1 MWQGSFYTSLGRII
15 TATSSSSFCRAKRQP
30 LPPRVLVMVRP
41 AQRWMDINLQAFKP
55 HWRPSSDIVARS
67 RLSAPSGNVSGGG
80 EFGSIELL
88 GGGHGARPDCFSI
101 VLLKVLCA
109 NCMGLCLVSAFS
121 RALLCKMYCHH
132 YYEWIALGPSR
143 LIPC

>member
-1 MWQGSFYTSLGRII
+1 
-15 TATSSSSFCRAKRQP
+15 
-30 LPPRVLVMVRP
+30 MVRP

-88 GGGHGARPDCFSI
+88 GGGHGARTDCF
-101 VLLKVLCA
+101 LAFLPKVLCA
-109 NCMGLCLVSAFS
+109 ICMDLTLNSSFFK
-121 RALLCKMYCHH
+121 ALYVKCNATADMY
-132 YYEWIALGPSR
+132 G
-143 LIPC
+143 